1 MSESVETTEGDEEKS
16 TAPVQESAPGV
27 EATAEGQRGTSS
39 GAADEAGELERLRK
53 ELEAAR
59 PILAAH
65 AEAEEARKSEADKL
79 REALEAAKAEAADK
93 ARALTLRE
101 VAEETALP
109 SALVAKLP
117 GGSRDE
123 LLALAK
129 EIQALVG
136 ESPRGGKLP
145 SRPTPKLRTGHDAPD
160 PGETLDPRKLAAIAR
175 KLGRF

>member
-1 MSESVETTEGDEEKS
+1 MSETVETPEAGEQ
-16 TAPVQESAPGV
+16 APAAPGQESAPGV
-27 EATAEGQRGTSS
+27 EETAGEQRGTSS
-39 GAADEAGELERLRK
+39 GAADQSAELERLRK

-65 AEAEEARKSEADKL
+65 QEAEEARKSEADKL
-79 REALEAAKAEAADK
+79 REALEAAKADAADK

-109 SALVAKLP
+109 SSLVAKLP